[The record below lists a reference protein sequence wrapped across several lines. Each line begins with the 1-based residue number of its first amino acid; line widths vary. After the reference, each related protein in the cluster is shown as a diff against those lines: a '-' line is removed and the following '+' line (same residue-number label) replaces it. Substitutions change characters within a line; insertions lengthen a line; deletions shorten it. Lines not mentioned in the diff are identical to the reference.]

1 MKTRFKTAILLS
13 ALLCALAPNT
23 VNAARR
29 KTPPPALKTYQVT
42 GPVLEVTNDMIVVQK
57 GKERWEVARDSST
70 KVNGDLKVGAN
81 VTIQYRMTAAT
92 VDVKAAKAAPAAKP
106 KPANKKP

>member
-1 MKTRFKTAILLS
+1 MKRYYQTTILIS
-13 ALLCALAPNT
+13 ALLCALLPST
-23 VNAARR
+23 VTAARR
-29 KTPPPALKTYQVT
+29 KTMTPVLKTYQVT

-57 GKERWEVARDSST
+57 GKERWEVARDAGT

-81 VTIQYRMTAAT
+81 VTIQYRMTAAS
-92 VDVKAAKAAPAAKP
+92 VDVKPAKTAPAAKP